1 MTAQGSALIRTAV
14 ALACA
19 AAVSLA
25 AATTPGAAAPD
36 FTVADATGKPVKL
49 SDYRGK
55 FVVLEWTNPDCPF
68 VRKHYSSR
76 NMQDLQK
83 EWGAKDVVWLSV
95 NSTRQGHY
103 EYRDGKQMQEW
114 MASQGA
120 AQKAI
125 LIDAKSEVGSAY
137 AAKTT
142 PHMFV
147 ISPEGKV
154 LYNGAID
161 DKRNSNPADAKTANN
176 YVRAALNEAKAGK
189 PVTVASTAPY
199 GCSVKY

>member
-1 MTAQGSALIRTAV
+1 MTAKPSVLVRAAV

-19 AAVSLA
+19 AAVALA
-25 AATTPGAAAPD
+25 AATTPGAMAPE
-36 FTVADATGKPVKL
+36 FAVADASGKPVRL

-55 FVVLEWTNPDCPF
+55 FVVLEWTNPECPF
-68 VRKHYSSR
+68 VRKHYGSR

-95 NSTRQGHY
+95 NSTRQGHD
-103 EYRDGKQMQEW
+103 EFRSGPQMRAW

-120 AQKAI
+120 AQQAI

-161 DKRNSNPADAKTANN
+161 DKRSANPADAKTAHN
-176 YVRAALNEAKAGK
+176 YVRAALTEAKAGK

>member
-1 MTAQGSALIRTAV
+1 MLSARSALTRSLV

-25 AATTPGAAAPD
+25 TAATPGTAAPD
-36 FTVADATGKPVKL
+36 FSVADASGKAVKL

-68 VRKHYSSR
+68 VRKHYGSK

-95 NSTRQGHY
+95 SSTRQGHD
-103 EYRDGKQMQEW
+103 EYRDGANMQAW

-125 LIDAKSEVGSAY
+125 LIDARSEAGRAY

-161 DKRNSNPADAKTANN
+161 DKRSSNPADAKTANN
-176 YVRAALNEAKAGK
+176 YVRAALTEAKAGK
-189 PVTVASTAPY
+189 PVTVASTSPY

>member
-1 MTAQGSALIRTAV
+1 MTASASVFIRTAA

-19 AAVSLA
+19 AAVGIAGA
-25 AATTPGAAAPD
+25 ASPGASAPD
-36 FTVADATGKPVKL
+36 FAVADATGKPVKL

-68 VRKHYSSR
+68 VRKHYTSK

-103 EYRDGKQMQEW
+103 EYRDGPKMQEW
-114 MASQGA
+114 MTSQGA

-161 DKRNSNPADAKTANN
+161 DKRSSNPADAKTANN
-176 YVRAALNEAKAGK
+176 YVRAALTEAKAGK
-189 PVTVASTAPY
+189 PVTVASTTPY
-199 GCSVKY
+199 GCTVKY

>member
-1 MTAQGSALIRTAV
+1 MTAKASVFIRTAA

-19 AAVSLA
+19 AAVGIAGA
-25 AATTPGAAAPD
+25 ASPGAAAPD

-49 SDYRGK
+49 SEYRGK

-68 VRKHYSSR
+68 VRKHYSSK

-95 NSTRQGHY
+95 NSTVQGHY

-114 MASQGA
+114 MTSQGA

-161 DKRNSNPADAKTANN
+161 DKRSANPADAKTAHN
-176 YVRAALNEAKAGK
+176 YVRAALTEAKAGK
-189 PVTVASTAPY
+189 PVTVASTTPY